1 VHMVVYYFM
10 GLHELAIPENALS
23 FVRVIAIAFLLIMS
37 VSQMLAYY
45 ERDEI

>member
-1 VHMVVYYFM
+1 MHMIVYYFM
-10 GLHELAIPENALS
+10 GLHEPTTPENALS
-23 FVRVIAIAFLLIMS
+23 LVRASAIAFLLIMS